1 MNPIK
6 GMSSSDGRNEL
17 RDYLSSLT
25 IKDRRN
31 NLTNFGILIMDEDK
45 VLNLSA
51 TADLGLHLCVNFAH
65 STGNE
70 KLLKFVTDNE
80 EILKS
85 IFEKDLFGKLDTKE
99 KLTVGHLIKL
109 HEKESQNTTCN
120 HLPS

>member
-1 MNPIK
+1 
-6 GMSSSDGRNEL
+6 
-17 RDYLSSLT
+17 
-25 IKDRRN
+25 
-31 NLTNFGILIMDEDK
+31 MDENK
-45 VLNLSA
+45 VPNLSV

-65 STGNE
+65 STGNG

-99 KLTVGHLIKL
+99 KFTVGHLIQL

>member
-1 MNPIK
+1 
-6 GMSSSDGRNEL
+6 
-17 RDYLSSLT
+17 
-25 IKDRRN
+25 
-31 NLTNFGILIMDEDK
+31 MDENK
-45 VLNLSA
+45 VLNLSV

-99 KLTVGHLIKL
+99 KLTVGHFIQL
-109 HEKESQNTTCN
+109 HDSESQNMTCN

>member
-1 MNPIK
+1 MNE
-6 GMSSSDGRNEL
+6 S
-17 RDYLSSLT
+17 
-25 IKDRRN
+25 
-31 NLTNFGILIMDEDK
+31 K
-45 VLNLSA
+45 VLNLSV

-99 KLTVGHLIKL
+99 KLTVGHLIQL